1 MKAKIITSLVFLS
14 VNLAVSGCNTT
25 AVHRSAQKVPEFLQI
40 QTDGK
45 MVFKDRIMPV
55 EDVII
60 YPDGYGGEKAA
71 VKLYT
76 PYHHPFYRDSIIV
89 ERLESKN
96 QVTDN

>member
-1 MKAKIITSLVFLS
+1 
-14 VNLAVSGCNTT
+14 
-25 AVHRSAQKVPEFLQI
+25 
-40 QTDGK
+40 
-45 MVFKDRIMPV
+45 MPV

-89 ERLESKN
+89 ERLESKD